1 MPRKIRDLLRDL
13 KGAGFK
19 EIPGEGKGSH
29 RKLVHP
35 KFPGAVTISG
45 KLGDDVKHYQ
55 EREVTTAIKAV
66 TK

>member
-1 MPRKIRDLLRDL
+1 VPRKIRDLLRDL